1 MHARLQINETVAQ
14 RRPRYKRSVP
24 TVVRVLAGTAVVAGL
39 LVSPAADVAA
49 RDNDQLAAVRHATAE
64 FHDVSKAEAAGYG
77 KLLACFDR
85 PGVGGM
91 GQHYVKGSLVD
102 GTATPTKPQALVYE
116 VDGDELNLV
125 AVEYI
130 IPYSFV
136 PPTAAP
142 PRLFGQA
149 FHHNDALSL
158 WALHAWIWRQNPLG
172 MFADY
177 NPRVDLCPGHEP
189 GSQD

>member
-1 MHARLQINETVAQ
+1 MATNPNETAVQ
-14 RRPRYKRSVP
+14 GRLRNRRSVP

-49 RDNDQLAAVRHATAE
+49 RDNDQLAAVRHATAKY
-64 FHDVSKAEAAGYG
+64 HDVSKAEAAGYM
-77 KLLACFDR
+77 LLPLPCFDK

-91 GQHYVKGSLVD
+91 GVHYLKGLFVSS
-102 GTATPTKPQALVYE
+102 TPTPTKPQVLVYE
-116 VDGDELNLV
+116 VDGNERNLV

-130 IPYSFV
+130 IPYSVV
-136 PPTAAP
+136 PTTAPA

-149 FHHNDALSL
+149 FHHNDRLGL
-158 WALHAWIWRQNPLG
+158 WYLHAWIWRHNPLG